1 MELQKVQH
9 YVQHALN
16 KRRDSGRS
24 SSSHSPTA
32 MLEQMKERLHNIAQD
47 MYILNRNCEEESVRS
62 SLARARRSA
71 LPKKSVWR
79 SGKG

>member
-1 MELQKVQH
+1 MQH
-9 YVQHALN
+9 NILHALN

-32 MLEQMKERLHNIAQD
+32 TSEQMKERFHNIAQD
-47 MYILNRNCEEESVRS
+47 VYILNRSCLVRARS
-62 SLARARRSA
+62 SA
-71 LPKKSVWR
+71 PKKKCVGR